1 MNKRPSDREI
11 RHWFTIGYKQLGR
24 WSYELTARLMRE
36 SNFTFR
42 DSWLRNRVAA
52 LDLEE
57 DSKPGHIASAD
68 KDRRRSSM
76 KTFVLTC
83 AQSNTKVH
91 GPFLESLKQFCK
103 HRNAELHI
111 SRYTYNKSAY
121 GQQSVKPGTAEKKK
135 QDLWYD
141 DAIQPYIS
149 DESIQ
154 LAPDLVWCGELN
166 VLPTM
171 KFPLTQFKTY
181 TRQDSAIVPHA
192 KMSMESIPTM
202 KNVPAKMLYTTGCV
216 TQRNYIQKTAGQN
229 ADFHH
234 VYGAMLVE
242 IDELGN
248 WWARQINAKNDGTF
262 YDLTDYFCPT
272 HVMGERRVA
281 GITHG
286 DIHWDKADLDVLSV
300 VFDEGGVV
308 DTLHPEEQHFH
319 DILDFAPRNHHNIN
333 DPWHLHKTHA
343 EGLSS
348 VAGEFMGAG
357 IFLSVHAY
365 RPWAWN
371 YVITSNHDQAI
382 ETWLRNP
389 DAMKDPVNVRFWHSM
404 NAEVHQA
411 IHDHQMPRPFAN
423 ALKRAMRCPAV
434 DRTTIVHEDKSH
446 QLRGI
451 EVGLHG
457 HLGPNGARGSPKNL
471 RTVGKANTAH
481 THTAGICDGV
491 YTAGL
496 YGLLDMTYNK
506 GLSSWSHSFVVTY
519 DNGKRAIYTIKNGR
533 AYRDNPRKEC
543 K

>member
-1 MNKRPSDREI
+1 MTKRPSDDLIWHTFVR
-11 RHWFTIGYKQLGR
+11 LGHPYFR
-24 WSYELTARLMRE
+24 GAELMRDCGLY
-36 SNFTFR
+36 SFR
-42 DSWLRNRVAA
+42 DSWMRARLAYLKA
-52 LDLEE
+52 EDLG
-57 DSKPGHIASAD
+57 KPGNIESPD
-68 KDRRRSSM
+68 KRRRKATARTM
-76 KTFVLTC
+76 VFTC

-91 GPFLESLKQFCK
+91 QPFLDSLKVFCE

-111 SRYTYNKSAY
+111 SRYTYNKGAY
-121 GQQSVKPGTAEKKK
+121 GRQSVKPGTAEKPKE
-135 QDLWYD
+135 LWYD
-141 DAIQPYIS
+141 DAIQPFIS

-192 KMSMESIPTM
+192 KISMESIPTM
-202 KNVPAKMLYTTGCV
+202 KNVPAKMLYSTGTV
-216 TQRNYIQKTAGQN
+216 TQRNYIQKTAGQV

-234 VYGAMLVE
+234 VYGAVVVE

-248 WWARQINAKNDGTF
+248 WWVRQLNAKNDGTF
-262 YDLTDYFCPT
+262 YDLTDYYYPNG
-272 HVMGERRVA
+272 VQGERRVA

-286 DIHWDKADLDVLSV
+286 DIHWDKTDLDILSV

-319 DILDFAPRNHHNIN
+319 DIVDFMPRNHHNIK
-333 DPWHLHKTHA
+333 DPWHLHEMHANKT
-343 EGLSS
+343 SS

-357 IFLSVHAY
+357 VFLSHHAY

-389 DAMKDPVNVRFWHSM
+389 DAMKDPVNVKFWHQM
-404 NAEVHQA
+404 NVAVHSD
-411 IHDHQMPRPFAN
+411 ITRHHIPRPFAV
-423 ALKRAMRCPAV
+423 AIKAAISMPAA
-434 DRTTIVHEDKSH
+434 DRTTVIHEDKSH

-471 RTVGKANTAH
+471 RTVGKANTGH

-496 YGLLDMTYNK
+496 YGLLDQRYNK

-519 DNGKRAIYTIKNGR
+519 DNGKRAILTIKNGR